1 MGHPVEE
8 LIWETRRLFQDL
20 AVAADEALKPLD
32 INGSDR
38 ALIEFL
44 VREPH
49 PINLAALARK
59 RSVSRQHIHQS
70 LRRLRNPRWIEQIPD
85 PNDARSILLRLT
97 AEGRSFWKRIRMI
110 DQNVLRKV
118 ASNVE
123 PSAVRSATQTL
134 RKIRSNLRKNDDV

>member
-1 MGHPVEE
+1 MSHPVEE

-20 AVAADEALKPLD
+20 AVTADEALEPLD

-49 PINLAALARK
+49 PISLTALARK

-70 LRRLRNPRWIEQIPD
+70 LRRLRNPRWIEQTPD
-85 PNDARSILLRLT
+85 PNDASSILLCIT
-97 AEGRSFWKRIRMI
+97 AEGRSLWKRIRTI
-110 DQNVLRKV
+110 DRKVLRKV
-118 ASNVE
+118 ARNVE

-134 RKIRSNLRKNDDV
+134 RKIRSNLGKNDDV